1 MFYVYEVEIVETFYG
16 KELEIT
22 NYDGEIIGYSK
33 GVNEA
38 EKIISENAKE
48 NNIKNYK
55 INYNCY

>member
-1 MFYVYEVEIVETFYG
+1 MFYNYEVEIVETFYG

-33 GVNEA
+33 GVEEA
-38 EKIISENAKE
+38 EKIISENARE
-48 NNIKNYK
+48 HNIKNYK